1 MTSAWYIST
10 DELLRTKRLP
20 PVKLRSF
27 LLGVAYAKNLKIEI
41 EKDMENF

>member
-10 DELLRTKRLP
+10 YELLRTKRLP